1 MSNPPIWPDIPN
13 AISSQGPAGGPSL
26 SDLLGG
32 PTTGLSGPEVRPVSP
47 SAPQGA
53 SLAEMT
59 NATLRPTSPASSP
72 PANPPSSS
80 VSKSPARQF
89 SERLQVALESR
100 LKARLPLNG
109 LGSMIYSS
117 VWKPHTTPAGRVI
130 FRLRASARRTS
141 ASEPSSERKGWT
153 TPQAHDTT
161 GRSQGQKDLHGTKH
175 GCACLVREADL
186 SGWPTPTV
194 GNADGSQ
201 MAKGA
206 SATGRR
212 PDGSKATVSLNA
224 VAGMSGWPTPHLNS
238 STGPGAEG
246 RDGGL
251 NIQTAAQLAGWPT
264 PTTRD
269 HKDGPECLNVPVN
282 ALLGRVVWAAGWP
295 TPCTQDGPN
304 GGPSQGVD
312 RLPGAAAAELA
323 GWPTPMTQTGAGN
336 CDASRKTEAACGKS
350 IAGHNLT
357 LPETWA
363 PGPMR
368 LTAHGEMLIG
378 SSAGMESGGQLS
390 PHLSRWLMGY
400 PIEWCYAAI
409 ASAPVKANKRKK

>member
-13 AISSQGPAGGPSL
+13 AISSQGSAGGPSP
-26 SDLLGG
+26 SDLPDG
-32 PTTGLSGPEVRPVSP
+32 PTTGLSGPGARPASP
-47 SAPQGA
+47 SAPQDA
-53 SLAEMT
+53 SLVETT
-59 NATLRPTSPASSP
+59 NATLRPTSPALSL
-72 PANPPSSS
+72 PANPPSSLA
-80 VSKSPARQF
+80 SKLPARQF

-141 ASEPSSERKGWT
+141 VSEPSSERK
-153 TPQAHDTT
+153 
-161 GRSQGQKDLHGTKH
+161 
-175 GCACLVREADL
+175 
-186 SGWPTPTV
+186 GWPTPTV

-224 VAGMSGWPTPHLNS
+224 VAGMSGWPTP
-238 STGPGAEG
+238 
-246 RDGGL
+246 
-251 NIQTAAQLAGWPT
+251 
-264 PTTRD
+264 TTRD

-295 TPCTQDGPN
+295 TPTLDSKEWSDEAVARYAEGHRTTH
-304 GGPSQGVD
+304 GLD
-312 RLPGAAAAELA
+312 LGAAA
-323 GWPTPMTQTGAGN
+323 
-336 CDASRKTEAACGKS
+336 K
-350 IAGHNLT
+350 LT
-357 LPETWA
+357 
-363 PGPMR
+363 GPMR
-368 LTAHGEMLIG
+368 LTARGEMLIG

>member
-1 MSNPPIWPDIPN
+1 MATFN
-13 AISSQGPAGGPSL
+13 ATSFAEFWGGLLP

-32 PTTGLSGPEVRPVSP
+32 PTTGLSGPEVRPASP
-47 SAPQGA
+47 SAPQDA
-53 SLAEMT
+53 SLAETT
-59 NATLRPTSPASSP
+59 NATLRPTSPASLL

-130 FRLRASARRTS
+130 FRLRVSARRTS
-141 ASEPSSERKGWT
+141 VSEPSSERKGWT

-224 VAGMSGWPTPHLNS
+224 VAGMSGWPTP
-238 STGPGAEG
+238 
-246 RDGGL
+246 
-251 NIQTAAQLAGWPT
+251 
-264 PTTRD
+264 TTRD

-295 TPCTQDGPN
+295 APCTQDGPN
-304 GGPSQGVD
+304 GGPSQGAD
-312 RLPGAAAAELA
+312 RLPGAAAELA
-323 GWPTPMTQTGAGN
+323 GWPTPNTPSGGRSVSIEKMDITGRTQDGRKHTASLEHAVKFAGP
-336 CDASRKTEAACGKS
+336 A
-350 IAGHNLT
+350 
-357 LPETWA
+357 
-363 PGPMR
+363 R
-368 LTAHGEMLIG
+368 LTATGEMLIG

>member
-13 AISSQGPAGGPSL
+13 AIFSLASVGGPL
-26 SDLLGG
+26 PSDLPDG
-32 PTTGLSGPEVRPVSP
+32 PMTDLSGPEARPVSP

-59 NATLRPTSPASSP
+59 NATLHPTSPASSLP
-72 PANPPSSS
+72 VSPSHSL
-80 VSKSPARQF
+80 VSKLPARQF
-89 SERLQVALESR
+89 SEKLQAALESR

-141 ASEPSSERKGWT
+141 ASEPSSERKGW
-153 TPQAHDTT
+153 
-161 GRSQGQKDLHGTKH
+161 
-175 GCACLVREADL
+175 
-186 SGWPTPTV
+186 PTPTV

-224 VAGMSGWPTPHLNS
+224 VAGMSGWPTP
-238 STGPGAEG
+238 
-246 RDGGL
+246 
-251 NIQTAAQLAGWPT
+251 
-264 PTTRD
+264 TTRD
-269 HKDGPECLNVPVN
+269 HKDGSECLNVPVN
-282 ALLGRVVWAAGWP
+282 ALLGRVAWAAGWP

-304 GGPSQGVD
+304 GGPSQGAD
-312 RLPGAAAAELA
+312 RLPGAAAELA
-323 GWPTPMTQTGAGN
+323 GWPTPQVADINHARGTA
-336 CDASRKTEAACGKS
+336 EYAAR
-350 IAGHNLT
+350 T
-357 LPETWA
+357 LAREQPPSNVA
-363 PGPMR
+363 LFAHLANHPQAVR
-368 LTAHGEMLIG
+368 LTSRGEMLIG

>member
-1 MSNPPIWPDIPN
+1 MATFN
-13 AISSQGPAGGPSL
+13 ATSFAEFWGGLLP

-32 PTTGLSGPEVRPVSP
+32 PTTGLSGPEVRPASP
-47 SAPQGA
+47 SAPQDA
-53 SLAEMT
+53 SLVETT
-59 NATLRPTSPASSP
+59 NATLRPTSPALSL

-89 SERLQVALESR
+89 SERLQDALESR

-130 FRLRASARRTS
+130 FRLRVSARRTS
-141 ASEPSSERKGWT
+141 VSEPSSERKGW
-153 TPQAHDTT
+153 
-161 GRSQGQKDLHGTKH
+161 
-175 GCACLVREADL
+175 
-186 SGWPTPTV
+186 PTPTA

-224 VAGMSGWPTPHLNS
+224 VAGMSGWPTP
-238 STGPGAEG
+238 
-246 RDGGL
+246 
-251 NIQTAAQLAGWPT
+251 
-264 PTTRD
+264 TTRD

-282 ALLGRVVWAAGWP
+282 ALLGRVAWAAGWP
-295 TPCTQDGPN
+295 TPCQQDGPN
-304 GGPSQGVD
+304 GGPSQGAD
-312 RLPGAAAAELA
+312 RLPGAAAELA
-323 GWPTPMTQTGAGN
+323 GWPTPTLDSKEWSDEAVARYAEGHRTTHGLDLGA
-336 CDASRKTEAACGKS
+336 AAK
-350 IAGHNLT
+350 LT
-357 LPETWA
+357 
-363 PGPMR
+363 GPMR
-368 LTAHGEMLIG
+368 LTARGEMLIG
-378 SSAGMESGGQLS
+378 FSAGMESGGQLS

>member
-13 AISSQGPAGGPSL
+13 AISSQGSAGGPSP
-26 SDLLGG
+26 SDLPDG
-32 PTTGLSGPEVRPVSP
+32 PTTGLSGPGARPASP
-47 SAPQGA
+47 SAPQDA
-53 SLAEMT
+53 SLVETT
-59 NATLRPTSPASSP
+59 NATLRPTSPALSL
-72 PANPPSSS
+72 PANPPSSLA
-80 VSKSPARQF
+80 SKLPARQF
-89 SERLQVALESR
+89 SERLQDALESR

-141 ASEPSSERKGWT
+141 VSEPSSERKGWT

-186 SGWPTPTV
+186 SGWPTPNTPSGGRSV
-194 GNADGSQ
+194 STEKMD
-201 MAKGA
+201 
-206 SATGRR
+206 ATGRTV
-212 PDGSKATVSLNA
+212 DGKKHTASLEHA
-224 VAGMSGWPTPHLNS
+224 VKFAGWPTPHLNS

-282 ALLGRVVWAAGWP
+282 ALLGRVAWAAGWP
-295 TPCTQDGPN
+295 TPKAQEDGRTLEQYEAGRLRGYETRKGKTS
-304 GGPSQGVD
+304 GGPASAQGT
-312 RLPGAAAAELA
+312 LAIAAQLVAE
-323 GWPTPMTQTGAGN
+323 
-336 CDASRKTEAACGKS
+336 
-350 IAGHNLT
+350 
-357 LPETWA
+357 
-363 PGPMR
+363 GPMR
-368 LTAHGEMLIG
+368 LTARGEMLIG